1 MSTILTNVSS
11 HNNNLNSQ
19 RTDGSNSSNS
29 SYPKN
34 SFNSGCFN
42 NNPLLQCSAVTTTST
57 AAATRNISRTS
68 ANLDPRLRWPKTQNI
83 QQQQQQRQIEQFGSM
98 INRDQTVLMQ
108 RQHLD
113 TLTSTRHNAA
123 SAHHLNQHEPTP
135 MQIDAEFQQQPPQ
148 QQHHQTPIL
157 PSTEH
162 NSTTQLLVKLAQRQQ
177 EQLDKLTRYM
187 SDVQQKMQGIF
198 RHGDDSTQIAA
209 SPSSSSI

>member
-1 MSTILTNVSS
+1 MRCCSRGTILANILTN
-11 HNNNLNSQ
+11 
-19 RTDGSNSSNS
+19 SNQFNVLTTAEPTHFPSNGTYRPS
-29 SYPKN
+29 VLDFGVYAA
-34 SFNSGCFN
+34 
-42 NNPLLQCSAVTTTST
+42 AVTTTST

-83 QQQQQQRQIEQFGSM
+83 QQQQQQRQIDQFGSM

-148 QQHHQTPIL
+148 QQHHQTPVL

-162 NSTTQLLVKLAQRQQ
+162 NSTTQLLVKLAKRQQ

-209 SPSSSSI
+209 SPSSSYI